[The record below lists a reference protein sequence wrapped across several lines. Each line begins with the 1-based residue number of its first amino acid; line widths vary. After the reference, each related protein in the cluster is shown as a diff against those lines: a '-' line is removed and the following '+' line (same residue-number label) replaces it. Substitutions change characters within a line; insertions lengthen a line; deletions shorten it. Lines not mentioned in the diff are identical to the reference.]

1 MSFSNKPLR
10 YVIGII
16 ISSYL
21 TLLSLTIQAEQ
32 LIKADGYNIHYNAFN
47 SSMLDPEVVNQYGIE
62 RSSSLGV
69 LTISVLEKTDKAV
82 SAFVVGNSKNAISQ
96 LTILDFK
103 KITEGHSIYYIA
115 TFNFADKEQLNFDI
129 TVVPKG
135 VTHKIKLNFKQQF
148 FVE

>member
-1 MSFSNKPLR
+1 MGFTSKPLR
-10 YVIGII
+10 YFIAII

-21 TLLSLTIQAEQ
+21 SLLSINLQAEQ
-32 LIKADGYNIHYNAFN
+32 LIKADGYDIHYNAFN
-47 SSMLDPEVVNQYGIE
+47 SSMLAPEVINQYGIE
-62 RSSSLGV
+62 RSTSLGV
-69 LTISVLEKTDKAV
+69 LLISVLEKKDKAV
-82 SAFVVGNSKNAISQ
+82 SAFIVGNTKNAIFQ
-96 LTILDFK
+96 LTTLDFK

-115 TFNFADKEQLNFDI
+115 TFNFAEKEQLDFDI

>member
-1 MSFSNKPLR
+1 MGFTSKPQR
-10 YVIGII
+10 YVIAII

-21 TLLSLTIQAEQ
+21 SLLSISIQAEQ

-47 SSMLDPEVVNQYGIE
+47 SSMLDPEVVNKYGIE
-62 RSSSLGV
+62 RSKSIGV
-69 LTISVLEKTDKAV
+69 LTLSVLEKNDKAV
-82 SAFVVGNSKNAISQ
+82 SAFIVGNSKNAIFQ
-96 LTILDFK
+96 LTTLDFK
-103 KITEGHSIYYIA
+103 EVTEGQSIYYIA

-135 VTHKIKLNFKQQF
+135 VTHKIKLNFQQQF